1 VSTSTEGF
9 RVHEAGGVERMAW
22 ESWALPAPARGEVL
36 LRHTAIGVNYIDTY
50 MRSGLYPRPLP
61 TALGVEA
68 AGVVE
73 AVGRGVI
80 GIKVGDRVAYYHPE
94 PGAYARH
101 RLMPAAALLRL
112 PRGIDEQL
120 AAAVLLKGLTAWFL
134 LHEVHRVRRGDTLLV
149 TAAAGGVGLVL
160 TQWAR
165 LLGARVIGVVGHRD
179 KEVLAR
185 RHGCHAVLVGYD
197 DLAARVRGA
206 NRGRPVDVAYD
217 GVGRDTFMASLDCLR
232 PRGLLVSFGN
242 ASGAPPAVSPL
253 ELMRRGSLVL
263 TRPTAG
269 DFIGEPQARARAAR
283 ALFSLVRSRKLRVLV
298 GQRFALLQAPQA
310 HAELEARRTVGSTL
324 LVP

>member
-1 VSTSTEGF
+1 MSTVTEGF
-9 RVHEAGGVERMAW
+9 RVHEPGGVERMAW
-22 ESWALPAPARGEVL
+22 ESWTLPAPARGEVL

-73 AVGRGVI
+73 AVGRGVT
-80 GIKVGDRVAYYHPE
+80 GIKPGDRAAYYHSD
-94 PGAYARH
+94 PGGYARH
-101 RLMPAAALLRL
+101 RLLPSNVLLRL
-112 PRGIDEQL
+112 PRGVDDEL

-134 LHEVHRVRRGDTLLV
+134 LHEVRRVRRGDVLLV

-179 KEVLAR
+179 KEALAR

-197 DLAARVRGA
+197 DLATRVRGA

-232 PRGLLVSFGN
+232 PRGLMVSFGN

-269 DFIGEPQARARAAR
+269 DFVGDPQARARAAR
-283 ALFSLVRSRKLRVLV
+283 AVFSLVRTRKLRVLV
-298 GQRFALLQAPQA
+298 GQRYPLAEAPRA
-310 HAELEARRTVGSTL
+310 HAELEARRTVGCTL
-324 LVP
+324 LLP

>member
-1 VSTSTEGF
+1 
-9 RVHEAGGVERMAW
+9 MAW
-22 ESWALPAPARGEVL
+22 ESWDLPAPPRGQVL

-50 MRSGLYPRPLP
+50 MRSGLYPRPMP

-80 GIKVGDRVAYYHPE
+80 GIKAGDRVAYYHSE

-101 RLMPAAALLRL
+101 RLLPAAALLRL
-112 PRGIDEQL
+112 PRGADDQL
-120 AAAVLLKGLTAWFL
+120 VAAVLLKGLTAWFL
-134 LHEVHRVRRGDTLLV
+134 LHEVHRVRRGDALLV
-149 TAAAGGVGLVL
+149 T
-160 TQWAR
+160 
-165 LLGARVIGVVGHRD
+165 RVIGVVGHRD
-179 KEVLAR
+179 KEALAR

-197 DLAARVRGA
+197 DLPARVRGA

-232 PRGLLVSFGN
+232 PRGLMVSFGN

-283 ALFSLVRSRKLRVLV
+283 ALFSLVRSRRLRVLV
-298 GQRFALLQAPQA
+298 GQRFALAQAPQA
-310 HAELEARRTVGSTL
+310 HAGLEARRTVGSTL
-324 LVP
+324 LIP